1 VTSTSRRDNRPESR
15 DKEDAFVLGNKA
27 KDLYIYTSEAIGNTN
42 IIPKHRRH
50 TAGQRLKNMTFEIMD
65 KCYLANTK
73 SLKTKREERQ
83 ALQEEIMALCL
94 VSVSVLDKEGK
105 ITRREIEESLQAWNA
120 HAKHGDTRTLRQQ
133 MRERVDKI
141 FKEARNE

>member
-1 VTSTSRRDNRPESR
+1 MTSTSRRDNRPER
-15 DKEDAFVLGNKA
+15 KEKEDAFVLGNKA

-50 TAGQRLKNMTFEIMD
+50 TAGQRLENMTFEIMD

-94 VSVSVLDKEGK
+94 VFENLINALKASKAYPGIDAHKAEIWTQKSMDVRFLCAAWYKSDMA
-105 ITRREIEESLQAWNA
+105 RR
-120 HAKHGDTRTLRQQ
+120 
-133 MRERVDKI
+133 
-141 FKEARNE
+141 

>member
-1 VTSTSRRDNRPESR
+1 MTSTSRRDNRPESR

-50 TAGQRLKNMTFEIMD
+50 TAGQRLENMTFEIMD

-94 VSVSVLDKEGK
+94 VFENLINALKASKAYPGVDAHKATIWTQKSMDVRFLCAAWYKSDM
-105 ITRREIEESLQAWNA
+105 TRR
-120 HAKHGDTRTLRQQ
+120 
-133 MRERVDKI
+133 
-141 FKEARNE
+141 

>member
-1 VTSTSRRDNRPESR
+1 MTSTSRRDNRPESR

-50 TAGQRLKNMTFEIMD
+50 TAGQRLENMTFEIMD

-83 ALQEEIMALCL
+83 ALQEEIMAMCL
-94 VSVSVLDKEGK
+94 VFENLINALKASKAYPGIDAHKAEIWTQKSMDVRFLCAAWYKSDMA
-105 ITRREIEESLQAWNA
+105 RR
-120 HAKHGDTRTLRQQ
+120 
-133 MRERVDKI
+133 
-141 FKEARNE
+141 

>member
-1 VTSTSRRDNRPESR
+1 MTSTSRRDNRPESR

-50 TAGQRLKNMTFEIMD
+50 TAGQRLENMTFEIMD

-94 VSVSVLDKEGK
+94 VFENLINALKASKVYPGVDAHKAAIWTQKSMDVRFLCAAWYKSDM
-105 ITRREIEESLQAWNA
+105 TR
-120 HAKHGDTRTLRQQ
+120 H
-133 MRERVDKI
+133 
-141 FKEARNE
+141 